1 MSVAA
6 AQSVAVYKG
15 LMLAEI
21 VAHTDGQTLR
31 ILKYRRLG
39 QLSPPYSAPIVL
51 TAIQVYIILSSAD
64 GGQ

>member
-1 MSVAA
+1 V
-6 AQSVAVYKG
+6 
-15 LMLAEI
+15 
-21 VAHTDGQTLR
+21 HTDGQALR

-39 QLSPPYSAPIVL
+39 PLSPPYSAPIVL